1 MNLINFTINET
12 KRVYIQSLTSIPL
25 SDDLLFRWR
34 ASKFPK
40 EDAVMEGDCS
50 NCQALL
56 HSWYKVNNLN
66 FCTNCNDFTPAP
78 YADFLFN
85 ITSEN
90 NNPFYIICE
99 TIDSQGEICAYDVQ
113 VIVEDST
120 CCTFSVI
127 HSVNDCA
134 RAGDVNTTRFE
145 FDSPSYPCIAEVSKI
160 RFTTTNPN
168 AIRLYDEQGAVDSII
183 VTPYVENG
191 KLVTEIATGWNMSG
205 EHQIK
210 IDFLNADLME
220 LECSTVYH
228 PIWITPWED
237 SRYSNVDI
245 RITSNIPNPVTSSII
260 PSGQEFYNKL
270 NISGLQQF
278 GLLSDL
284 KIIVYG
290 GSKRPYFEPPIQ
302 DLTSLR
308 EQLSSHN
315 VWENT
320 HIVHEITEVTANIL
334 NNITIDTITIEQL
347 NSWFSTHN
355 KLYLFY
361 FIEIINTR
369 DNETYTC
376 AWHNLAN
383 DVITRIPQDICP
395 TGINTEEDCV
405 SDDPNECCP
414 PDNLNCYNPPCVGP
428 ECPGEVEI
436 CESCTNLP
444 EKPTKPTKPTAPTK
458 PTKPQI
464 PEAPVCTECDPPIPE
479 TDEVNQENINKL
491 NTFVQQVNSIESQN
505 NQIETTNNIKDT
517 HNNNVEQENQT
528 IASGNDTIEQ
538 TNLSNK
544 AFNDSRPEQVD
555 DSNREQYPNGCPDCL
570 PYTEY
575 NVFRTDFQTDF
586 QEYQNYPSTPIWS
599 KCPLCPGEVDICES
613 CADLPEK
620 PTRPINPAGEKPT
633 KPSIVKPNKPA
644 PITYTDCDE
653 CNPPKPE
660 IVQINETNRGRRDTY
675 NSAINTVETQNNA
688 IEQHNNDLESY
699 NSAIVT
705 HNQNIESANDT
716 IETTNNSKET
726 TNLANKAINDNRPEQ
741 VDDSNREQYPYGCP
755 DCLPYEQYT
764 SYQTGFR
771 TDFNSGFTNSYVS
784 YPDIPD
790 YLPCLDCC
798 QTREELIPVLGDIGD
813 ITNLKTSTSISNM
826 IAGKDT
832 LDTDNYDIF
841 LNTLKTAEESVD
853 LYNYVLS
860 QNSTIS
866 DAELKLFLENLIDDL
881 SGTGYIITPGMQNE
895 DPDVIMT
902 AFANTTK
909 QTTTWNNFITTRPDI
924 SQTDP
929 CDRVAVIVWKT
940 IVELPEICESCG
952 NMPVEPTMP
961 TKPTLNIPTRPLPP
975 APPQISPPNACD
987 ICDPDDP
994 DPVIQINIENDSR
1007 YQTFFNNVNTVK
1019 SANDALSVNHNAV
1032 ENHNTQLVN
1041 DNNTKEITNL
1051 GIKNTNDS
1059 VKQSNLTAKA
1069 FNDSR
1074 PAQVDDSNREQYPN
1088 GCPDCQPYTEYT
1100 QYEVYGTDVQQYTG
1114 NFQQYPNTPD
1124 YLPCPVCCTSK
1135 EIIAGEFGNANLAQ
1149 ISLDHLAEAIAFIVQ
1164 GEDISDTNNYIST
1177 GIFITRLLQTDF
1189 ADIYLITVHG
1199 STPSNTILGIYLQN
1213 LFGAL
1218 SGDGKVL
1225 PSGVQSND
1233 DLIIINRI
1241 KDSQKADVT
1250 WQDFVANRT
1259 DAKELNPCDKV
1270 IAITMFFTDN
1280 IGSET
1285 YPTNCY
1291 YCNPVT

>member
-12 KRVYIQSLTSIPL
+12 KRIYIQSLTNIPL

-40 EDAVMEGDCS
+40 EEAVMEGDCS

-78 YADFLFN
+78 YADFMFN
-85 ITSEN
+85 IASED
-90 NNPFYIICE
+90 NPFYIICE

-113 VIVEDST
+113 VIVEDSA
-120 CCTFSVI
+120 CCTFSVV

-168 AIRLYDEQGAVDSII
+168 AIRLYDEQGAAESII
-183 VTPYVENG
+183 VTPYVGNG
-191 KLVTEIATGWNMSG
+191 KLVSEIATGWNMSG

-220 LECSTVYH
+220 LDCSTVYH

-245 RITSNIPNPVTSSII
+245 RITSNIPNPVTSSVI

-414 PDNLNCYNPPCVGP
+414 PDNPNCYNPPCVGP
-428 ECPGEVEI
+428 DCEEYPEPCIFTCTDECGNSHTISYDCDGPIPECPPAKILCPDGTYACPGQCPEVVEI
-436 CESCTNLP
+436 CDTCADLP
-444 EKPTKPTKPTAPTK
+444 VKPTKPTKPIAPTK
-458 PTKPQI
+458 PTKPAT
-464 PEAPVCTECDPPIPE
+464 PEAPVCPDCDPVIPE
-479 TDEVNQENINKL
+479 TAQVNQENINKL
-491 NTFVQQVNSIESQN
+491 NAFIQQINGIETQN
-505 NQIETTNNIKDT
+505 NQIETTNNAKDT
-517 HNNNVEQENQT
+517 YNDTVEQENQT
-528 IASGNDTIEQ
+528 ISSGNDVIEQ
-538 TNLSNK
+538 TNLTNK
-544 AFNDSRPEQVD
+544 AFNDTIPPVVD
-555 DSNREQYPNGCPDCL
+555 DSNRDQYPDGCPSCL

-575 NVFRTDFQTDF
+575 DAFRTDFQSDF
-586 QEYQNYPSTPIWS
+586 QEYQSYPSSPSWS

-613 CADLPEK
+613 CTDLPTK

-633 KPSIVKPNKPA
+633 KPSILKPDKPS

-653 CNPPKPE
+653 CTPPKPE
-660 IVQINETNRGRRDTY
+660 IIQINETNRGRRDTY
-675 NSAINTVETQNNA
+675 NSAIDSVEAQNNA
-688 IEQHNNDLESY
+688 IEQHNNDLETY

-716 IETTNNSKET
+716 IETTNNNKET
-726 TNLANKAINDNRPEQ
+726 TNLANKATNDSRPEQ

-764 SYQTGFR
+764 PYETGFR

-784 YPDIPD
+784 YPD
-790 YLPCLDCC
+790 
-798 QTREELIPVLGDIGD
+798 
-813 ITNLKTSTSISNM
+813 
-826 IAGKDT
+826 
-832 LDTDNYDIF
+832 
-841 LNTLKTAEESVD
+841 
-853 LYNYVLS
+853 
-860 QNSTIS
+860 
-866 DAELKLFLENLIDDL
+866 
-881 SGTGYIITPGMQNE
+881 
-895 DPDVIMT
+895 
-902 AFANTTK
+902 
-909 QTTTWNNFITTRPDI
+909 
-924 SQTDP
+924 
-929 CDRVAVIVWKT
+929 
-940 IVELPEICESCG
+940 
-952 NMPVEPTMP
+952 
-961 TKPTLNIPTRPLPP
+961 
-975 APPQISPPNACD
+975 
-987 ICDPDDP
+987 
-994 DPVIQINIENDSR
+994 
-1007 YQTFFNNVNTVK
+1007 
-1019 SANDALSVNHNAV
+1019 
-1032 ENHNTQLVN
+1032 
-1041 DNNTKEITNL
+1041 
-1051 GIKNTNDS
+1051 
-1059 VKQSNLTAKA
+1059 
-1069 FNDSR
+1069 
-1074 PAQVDDSNREQYPN
+1074 
-1088 GCPDCQPYTEYT
+1088 
-1100 QYEVYGTDVQQYTG
+1100 
-1114 NFQQYPNTPD
+1114 TPD

-1149 ISLDHLAEAIAFIVQ
+1149 ISLDNLANAIAFIVQ
-1164 GEDISDTNNYIST
+1164 GEDISDANNYIST
-1177 GIFITRLLQTDF
+1177 GVFITRLLQTDAQVF
-1189 ADIYLITVHG
+1189 YNYIITAHG
-1199 STPSNTILGIYLQN
+1199 STPSNTILGVYLQN
-1213 LFGAL
+1213 YFAAL
-1218 SGDGKVL
+1218 MVL
-1225 PSGVQSND
+1225 HLQIQYSDKTAIANS
-1233 DLIIINRI
+1233 I
-1241 KDSQKADVT
+1241 KDTQKGDVT
-1250 WQDFVANRT
+1250 WSNFVANRT
-1259 DAKELNPCDKV
+1259 DATQLNPCDKI
-1270 IAITMFFTDN
+1270 IAVTMFFTDN